1 MSQSVWRIATDT
13 PDYTSDDMT
22 GAGAKKSGGRWNRIG
37 VAIMYTASSRALA
50 CLETIVHLNSGGL
63 PLNRYLI
70 EIEIP
75 DAVWSS
81 ALTVNPARLAGWDA
95 EPAGM
100 ASIDFG
106 TEWATSKRT
115 ALLIVPSAIVQEELN
130 ILINPH
136 HIDVR
141 NIVAHKRRKWLYDP
155 RLQSTS

>member
-1 MSQSVWRIATDT
+1 MI
-13 PDYTSDDMT
+13 
-22 GAGAKKSGGRWNRIG
+22 
-37 VAIMYTASSRALA
+37 YTASNRALA

-75 DAVWSS
+75 DAIWS
-81 ALTVNPARLAGWDA
+81 AAVTVSPANLVGWDA

-106 TEWATSKRT
+106 TEWTNSKRT
-115 ALLIVPSAIVQEELN
+115 ALLIVPSAIVQEEPN
-130 ILINPH
+130 ILINPD

-155 RLQSTS
+155 RLQLTS